1 MCSKCVRTCVCVR
14 SGSGGGGGGVEGG
27 GWRRTI
33 LQMAAVSMAAIKRWE
48 VSGQG

>member
-1 MCSKCVRTCVCVR
+1 MCVLVFVCIRGAVVVVVVVVWR
-14 SGSGGGGGGVEGG
+14 ER

-33 LQMAAVSMAAIKRWE
+33 LQMAGVSMAAIKRWE